1 MNSFINILLLIVS
14 IFTLFFSVFVRFDLP
29 LEMFKTTAGQ
39 LPYRFEIFLCFGLM
53 LMLISVRRTIRR
65 WVGLRMVNQIE
76 KFKWSGKISK
86 PRRQR
91 VIVYT
96 IIESVIVCII
106 GSAFIILTKE
116 AWFPAVVMIFFGI
129 ESVFYILV
137 NAKNKFCVGL
147 SSKAILA
154 VDREVIL
161 LYMEGLRQ
169 VSVSQQTIYFDY
181 IQDLQLSFPID
192 CIEESNRADFFENLK
207 QSVNREK
214 VIFRINER

>member
-14 IFTLFFSVFVRFDLP
+14 ILTLFFCVFVRFDLP
-29 LEMFKTTAGQ
+29 LEMFKTTAAQ
-39 LPYRFEIFLCFGLM
+39 LPYRFEIFLGFGLM

-65 WVGLRMVNQIE
+65 WVGIRMVNQTE
-76 KFKWSGKISK
+76 KFKWSGKISSS
-86 PRRQR
+86 RRQR

-96 IIESVIVCII
+96 IIESVIICII
-106 GSAFIILTKE
+106 GFAFIILTKE
-116 AWFPAVVMIFFGI
+116 AWIPAAVMIFFGI
-129 ESVFYILV
+129 EGVFYILV
-137 NAKNKFCVGL
+137 NAKNKFRVGL

-181 IQDLQLSFPID
+181 IQDLQLSFPTD
-192 CIEESNRADFFENLK
+192 CIEESNREDFFENLK

-214 VIFRINER
+214 VLFRIKD

>member
-14 IFTLFFSVFVRFDLP
+14 ILTLFFSVFVRFDLP
-29 LEMFKTTAGQ
+29 LEMFKTTAAQ
-39 LPYRFEIFLCFGLM
+39 LPYRFEIFLGFGLM

-65 WVGLRMVNQIE
+65 WVGIRMVNQTE

-86 PRRQR
+86 TRRQR

-96 IIESVIVCII
+96 IIESVIISI
-106 GSAFIILTKE
+106 MGLAFFILTKE
-116 AWFPAVVMIFFGI
+116 AWFPAFVMIFFSLEGI
-129 ESVFYILV
+129 IYLLI
-137 NAKNKFCVGL
+137 NAKNKFRVGL

-161 LYMEGLRQ
+161 LYMQGLRQ

-181 IQDLQLSFPID
+181 IQDLQLSFPTD
-192 CIEESNRADFFENLK
+192 CIEESERNDFFENLK
-207 QSVNREK
+207 LSVNREK
-214 VIFRINER
+214 VLFRIKE

>member
-14 IFTLFFSVFVRFDLP
+14 ILTLFFCVFVRFDLP
-29 LEMFKTTAGQ
+29 LEMFKTTAAQ
-39 LPYRFEIFLCFGLM
+39 LPYRFEIFLGFGLM

-65 WVGLRMVNQIE
+65 WVGIRMVNQIE
-76 KFKWSGKISK
+76 KFKWSGKISSS
-86 PRRQR
+86 RLQR

-96 IIESVIVCII
+96 IMESVIIGII

-116 AWFPAVVMIFFGI
+116 AWFPALVMIFFGI
-129 ESVFYILV
+129 EGLIYLLI
-137 NAKNKFCVGL
+137 NAKNKFRVGL

-161 LYMEGLRQ
+161 IYMEGLRQ

-181 IQDLQLSFPID
+181 IQDLQLSFPTD
-192 CIEESNRADFFENLK
+192 CIEENMRTEFFESLK
-207 QSVNREK
+207 HSVDREK
-214 VIFRINER
+214 VLFRINV